1 MVTGRQHMSA
11 ASGKGLAWYLA
22 GLLIAVGTTA
32 ARAQPDTSVTEPDPP
47 ARVGRISLL
56 SGPVTFTDFRNDE
69 EFAAVLN
76 WPMTS
81 QQRLGTGRHGRAEVR
96 IGSTSLR
103 LDGDTVVDFIRID
116 DDAIQFTVQ
125 RGTVALRLRNRE
137 KLRELDV
144 STPRERIRFEDVGRY
159 RIDVDRTPGITAI
172 TAFVGAARVSNDR
185 MSFVIH
191 SGQRGEVSVAPSL
204 GFQLVA
210 PATDVFD
217 DWVAQRDRRDD
228 SLRSTRYVS
237 AEMTGVESLDEYGEW
252 RTVETYGDVWFPSA
266 VPVGW
271 VPYRFGRWAYI
282 PPWGWTWIDDAPWG
296 FAPFHYGRWVYIRGA
311 WAWVPGPYVARPCY
325 APALVAWYGSPGVSV
340 SVIVGSVGWFPL
352 GPGEIYVPGYRHSQ
366 RYITYV
372 NYGIVTNVTVV
383 TRQPSYRY
391 RQPNF
396 STWAPADAIV
406 RRRPV
411 QRVIQ
416 AAPNEWVKLPTAP
429 QPPIKVSGEGRK
441 FKTRLDEVANPTGRT
456 GDSVPPRVE
465 VPPRGV
471 PGRERGLENDTPQD
485 KRPPRS
491 RYPGDDRT
499 REPVSRP
506 PRLDPPRPIPP
517 RMDAPST
524 DATVARPPKVAP
536 VEVAPSPPTGH
547 VGAPPRQFAPR
558 VPAETHVG
566 GPGARGDPPVQPIA
580 PPRREPSDEAVPRA
594 KPAPRDR
601 AAVQ

>member
-1 MVTGRQHMSA
+1 
-11 ASGKGLAWYLA
+11 
-22 GLLIAVGTTA
+22 
-32 ARAQPDTSVTEPDPP
+32 
-47 ARVGRISLL
+47 
-56 SGPVTFTDFRNDE
+56 
-69 EFAAVLN
+69 
-76 WPMTS
+76 
-81 QQRLGTGRHGRAEVR
+81 
-96 IGSTSLR
+96 
-103 LDGDTVVDFIRID
+103 
-116 DDAIQFTVQ
+116 
-125 RGTVALRLRNRE
+125 
-137 KLRELDV
+137 
-144 STPRERIRFEDVGRY
+144 
-159 RIDVDRTPGITAI
+159 
-172 TAFVGAARVSNDR
+172 
-185 MSFVIH
+185 
-191 SGQRGEVSVAPSL
+191 
-204 GFQLVA
+204 
-210 PATDVFD
+210 
-217 DWVAQRDRRDD
+217 
-228 SLRSTRYVS
+228 
-237 AEMTGVESLDEYGEW
+237 MTGVESLDEYGEW
-252 RTVETYGDVWFPSA
+252 RTVETYGDVWFPSSVTA
-266 VPVGW
+266 GW
-271 VPYRFGRWAYI
+271 VPYRYGRWAYI

-340 SVIVGSVGWFPL
+340 SVTVGSVGWFPL

-383 TRQPSYRY
+383 TRPPSYRY

-406 RRRPV
+406 RRTPV

-441 FKTRLDEVANPTGRT
+441 FKTRLDEVADPIGRT

-471 PGRERGLENDTPQD
+471 LGRERGLENDTLQD
-485 KRPPRS
+485 KRPPQS
-491 RYPGDDRT
+491 GYPGDDRT

-517 RMDAPST
+517 RMDAPGT

-536 VEVAPSPPTGH
+536 VEVAPSPAPGH

-558 VPAETHVG
+558 VPAEAHAG
-566 GPGARGDPPVQPIA
+566 GTGPRGEPPAQRIA